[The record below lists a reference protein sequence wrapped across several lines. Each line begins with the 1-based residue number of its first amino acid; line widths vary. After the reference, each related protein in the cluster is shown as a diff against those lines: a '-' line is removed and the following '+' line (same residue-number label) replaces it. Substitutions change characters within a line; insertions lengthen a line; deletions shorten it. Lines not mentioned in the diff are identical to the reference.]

1 MMMFRIAENILY
13 GNIFILY
20 CVYSENILFF
30 IFIVYIIFIEK
41 KIQMLLV
48 NSMEK
53 WEAELT
59 PIGQKLGLV
68 SMKRS
73 RYQRDFLPSVLFCV
87 SNNTHLVGFK
97 RYKVRISVGW
107 STGKFNLLF
116 LDELKSYCQIE
127 KQIDSLLKT
136 II

>member
-1 MMMFRIAENILY
+1 MFRIAENILY

-73 RYQRDFLPSVLFCV
+73 RYQRDFLPSVLFV
-87 SNNTHLVGFK
+87 LA
-97 RYKVRISVGW
+97 IIPI
-107 STGKFNLLF
+107 LLA
-116 LDELKSYCQIE
+116 LKDIKSGYQLGDLRE
-127 KQIDSLLKT
+127 KLTFFSWMS
-136 II
+136 